1 MIGTIKNK
9 FLLVT
14 GDRCVFIL
22 VRAVSSGSHHV
33 RVPTRAQYLRLRGVQ
48 FYASVT
54 PLRSAKEFLRDV

>member
-1 MIGTIKNK
+1 MIGSIKNK

-33 RVPTRAQYLRLRGVQ
+33 RVPTRARYLRLRAAQ
-48 FYASVT
+48 AAYNFTLA
-54 PLRSAKEFLRDV
+54 